1 MHRTISSWQCQ
12 FLPRVVAAA
21 KNTTMAALAVTLLRR
36 PPEPPQIFKH
46 WHGDRRGLPRQTAPG
61 QGQSIT
67 APLTRSKPCSAP
79 PQTPTVGPRASGH
92 SHLQSFCHCACE
104 PCKHGRKHIEA
115 AGAPEDEAP
124 ATRAAITG
132 SQASWF
138 GCAHRRRRAPD
149 FCWAFVPTTLAF
161 WRQCHGGGPCGGAG
175 RGACEPGAS
184 SLAWGM
190 F

>member
-67 APLTRSKPCSAP
+67 TPLARSKFAPHLPTRRGTACKLPLTLAVILPLRL
-79 PQTPTVGPRASGH
+79 RA
-92 SHLQSFCHCACE
+92 
-104 PCKHGRKHIEA
+104 
-115 AGAPEDEAP
+115 
-124 ATRAAITG
+124 
-132 SQASWF
+132 
-138 GCAHRRRRAPD
+138 
-149 FCWAFVPTTLAF
+149 V
-161 WRQCHGGGPCGGAG
+161 
-175 RGACEPGAS
+175 
-184 SLAWGM
+184 
-190 F
+190 